1 VEVHQAPIGCGVW
14 KDHVPTALSAGWV
27 WCWRPSL
34 LIGWRPVVASAVGKY
49 SLGEMVLAD
58 IPLDPT
64 FLEEQ
69 RAQCMS
75 RARSGNGATHSR
87 TQRRRSEYGE
97 HGEYP
102 PLDIASTL
110 LVFH

>member
-1 VEVHQAPIGCGVW
+1 MGMT
-14 KDHVPTALSAGWV
+14 KFL
-27 WCWRPSL
+27 
-34 LIGWRPVVASAVGKY
+34 VGSY
-49 SLGEMVLAD
+49 SLGEMVLSD
-58 IPLDPT
+58 IPLEPT
-64 FLEEQ
+64 LPEEQ

-75 RARSGNGATHSR
+75 RAWSGNGATHSR

-110 LVFH
+110 LVFTTALREPGNRGARECCPQGGLVF